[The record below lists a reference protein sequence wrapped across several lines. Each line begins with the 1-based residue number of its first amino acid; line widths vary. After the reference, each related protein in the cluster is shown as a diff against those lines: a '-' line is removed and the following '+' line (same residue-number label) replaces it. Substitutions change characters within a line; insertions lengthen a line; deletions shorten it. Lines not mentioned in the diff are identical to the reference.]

1 MEGSS
6 SWVCRPTAMLTGA
19 DYNAARLQVCLMRNT
34 LASPK
39 MTRHKT
45 RLSVSRVE
53 QLLATA
59 TSSTTTEIFLKL
71 SMKQTIL
78 DFNCSKAVQQASTP
92 QVFSQCVTPDDK

>member
-71 SMKQTIL
+71 SMKQTRAK
-78 DFNCSKAVQQASTP
+78 FWTSTAAKQSSRHLHP
-92 QVFSQCVTPDDK
+92 KCFLSV